1 MICCCADGHLTL
13 YFCIADGLVENPLVC
28 SGDFFVVPDMRI
40 RISWTFSNL
49 FFLFSK

>member
-28 SGDFFVVPDMRI
+28 SGDFFCGAGHADADFMD
-40 RISWTFSNL
+40 F
-49 FFLFSK
+49 